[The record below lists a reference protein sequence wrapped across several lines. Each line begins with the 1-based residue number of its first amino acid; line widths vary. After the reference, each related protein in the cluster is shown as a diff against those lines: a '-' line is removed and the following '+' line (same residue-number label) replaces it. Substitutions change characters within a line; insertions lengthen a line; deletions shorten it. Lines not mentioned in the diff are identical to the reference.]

1 MNYHNVIKNTLWLGL
16 FFSLTSNA
24 AVDISL
30 VKTSSITGIKST
42 IDSQNAI
49 EKLKQASSLH
59 NQLQVISADE
69 LNTNDSQTEN
79 SKLTSKI
86 ITNTGNKKR
95 SLAEHLQQLNQYDYS
110 FSIYQAQTRLIDD
123 YDADGYYQTFS
134 ISFDADLISYSHFER
149 ADVYAELYLSFNGG
163 PWQHYLTTDIFTL
176 YGESSDDEYSIHTRL
191 NQGYVSGEYDILID
205 LYEVGY
211 DDIVASYSADD
222 DAALIALPL
231 ESDEYDE
238 VYVETNHT
246 DIHYHGGS
254 VNFTIIAMLMC
265 LLVYRLSL
273 SKTLRTE

>member
-1 MNYHNVIKNTLWLGL
+1 MNYRHIIKNTLWLTL
-16 FFSLTSNA
+16 IFSLTGQA
-24 AVDISL
+24 EEISS
-30 VKTSSITGIKST
+30 KANTSSITGIASS
-42 IDSQNAI
+42 IDSQKAI
-49 EKLKQASSLH
+49 KQLKQTATLQS
-59 NQLQVISADE
+59 QLQAISTGE
-69 LNTNDSQTEN
+69 LSSSNTETIISN
-79 SKLTSKI
+79 TS
-86 ITNTGNKKR
+86 NKKR
-95 SLAEHLQQLNQYDYS
+95 NLAQGLLQLNHYDYG

-134 ISFDADLISYSHFER
+134 ISFDADLISYSYFER

-238 VYVETNHT
+238 VYVETSHT

-254 VNFTIIAMLMC
+254 TSLFMLA
-265 LLVYRLSL
+265 LLALILTFRLKFKVLCSN
-273 SKTLRTE
+273 SISR